1 MQSQRRC
8 SMREQ
13 NETFNYT
20 YSAEQQKEIE
30 TIRKKYIADT
40 NNNEVNKL
48 EQLRRLDYGVTKKA
62 NIISLSVGIL
72 SVLVMGSGMS
82 LVMTDL
88 GEKIGIAGTSL
99 IGVLIGIVG
108 MIGVILAY
116 PLYRRIIEKERK
128 KIAPQILKLT
138 DELSQ
143 K

>member
-1 MQSQRRC
+1 
-8 SMREQ
+8 MREQ

-62 NIISLSVGIL
+62 TIISLSVGII

>member
-116 PLYRRIIEKERK
+116 PLYRCIIEKERK

>member
-1 MQSQRRC
+1 
-8 SMREQ
+8 MREQ

-62 NIISLSVGIL
+62 NIISLSVEIL

-128 KIAPQILKLT
+128 TIAPQILKLT

>member
-1 MQSQRRC
+1 
-8 SMREQ
+8 MREQ

-62 NIISLSVGIL
+62 NIISLSVEIL

>member
-1 MQSQRRC
+1 
-8 SMREQ
+8 MREQ

-138 DELSQ
+138 DEL
-143 K
+143 

>member
-1 MQSQRRC
+1 
-8 SMREQ
+8 MREQ

-62 NIISLSVGIL
+62 TIISLSVGIL
-72 SVLVMGSGMS
+72 SILVMGSGMS

>member
-1 MQSQRRC
+1 
-8 SMREQ
+8 MREQ

-62 NIISLSVGIL
+62 TIISLSVGIL

>member
-1 MQSQRRC
+1 
-8 SMREQ
+8 MREQ

-30 TIRKKYIADT
+30 TISKKYIADT

>member
-1 MQSQRRC
+1 
-8 SMREQ
+8 MRKQ

-116 PLYRRIIEKERK
+116 PLYRCIIEKERK

>member
-1 MQSQRRC
+1 
-8 SMREQ
+8 
-13 NETFNYT
+13 
-20 YSAEQQKEIE
+20 
-30 TIRKKYIADT
+30 
-40 NNNEVNKL
+40 
-48 EQLRRLDYGVTKKA
+48 
-62 NIISLSVGIL
+62 
-72 SVLVMGSGMS
+72 MGSGMS

>member
-1 MQSQRRC
+1 
-8 SMREQ
+8 MREQ

-40 NNNEVNKL
+40 NNNGVNKL

>member
-1 MQSQRRC
+1 
-8 SMREQ
+8 MREQ

-62 NIISLSVGIL
+62 TIISLSVGIL

-99 IGVLIGIVG
+99 IGVLIGVVG

>member
-1 MQSQRRC
+1 
-8 SMREQ
+8 MREQ

-48 EQLRRLDYGVTKKA
+48 EQLRRLDYGVTEKA
-62 NIISLSVGIL
+62 TIISLSVGIL

>member
-1 MQSQRRC
+1 
-8 SMREQ
+8 MREQ

>member
-1 MQSQRRC
+1 
-8 SMREQ
+8 
-13 NETFNYT
+13 
-20 YSAEQQKEIE
+20 
-30 TIRKKYIADT
+30 
-40 NNNEVNKL
+40 
-48 EQLRRLDYGVTKKA
+48 
-62 NIISLSVGIL
+62 
-72 SVLVMGSGMS
+72 MS

>member
-1 MQSQRRC
+1 
-8 SMREQ
+8 MREQ

-48 EQLRRLDYGVTKKA
+48 EQLRGLDYGVTKKA

-116 PLYRRIIEKERK
+116 PLYRCIIEKERK

>member
-1 MQSQRRC
+1 
-8 SMREQ
+8 MREQ

-20 YSAEQQKEIE
+20 YSAEQQKEID

>member
-1 MQSQRRC
+1 
-8 SMREQ
+8 MREQ

-62 NIISLSVGIL
+62 TIISLSVGIL

-88 GEKIGIAGTSL
+88 GEKIGIARTSL

>member
-1 MQSQRRC
+1 
-8 SMREQ
+8 MREQ

-62 NIISLSVGIL
+62 TIISLSVGIL

-108 MIGVILAY
+108 MIGAILAY

>member
-1 MQSQRRC
+1 
-8 SMREQ
+8 MREQ

-116 PLYRRIIEKERK
+116 PLYRCIIEKERK

>member
-1 MQSQRRC
+1 
-8 SMREQ
+8 MREQ

-88 GEKIGIAGTSL
+88 GEKIGIAGCSPST
-99 IGVLIGIVG
+99 
-108 MIGVILAY
+108 
-116 PLYRRIIEKERK
+116 
-128 KIAPQILKLT
+128 
-138 DELSQ
+138 
-143 K
+143 

>member
-1 MQSQRRC
+1 
-8 SMREQ
+8 MREQ

-62 NIISLSVGIL
+62 TIISLSVGIL

-128 KIAPQILKLT
+128 KIASQILKLT

>member
-1 MQSQRRC
+1 
-8 SMREQ
+8 MREQ

-62 NIISLSVGIL
+62 TIISLSVGIL

-88 GEKIGIAGTSL
+88 GENIGIAGTSL